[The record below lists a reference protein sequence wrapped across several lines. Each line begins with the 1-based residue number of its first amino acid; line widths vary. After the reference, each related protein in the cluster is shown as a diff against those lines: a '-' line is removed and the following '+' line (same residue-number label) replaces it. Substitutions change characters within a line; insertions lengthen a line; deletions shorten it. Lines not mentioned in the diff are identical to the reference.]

1 MNASR
6 ASAPVPPKSAHGA
19 NPCLRSRPGRRPV
32 WLAAAVWLGG
42 CAVGPDY
49 VRVPVE
55 VPPAYGETGPWK
67 TAQPQPIDA
76 LHPWWQLYGD
86 PTLDALIDS
95 ANGAN
100 LNIRQAEAQYREA
113 RALEAQAR
121 SALFPSVSLSAGVS
135 RGRSDTTGIRTADA
149 FGTGLGA
156 NWVPDFWGGVRRAV
170 EAGHAGTEA
179 SADDLAAARLSI
191 QSSVAQDYLSLRV
204 VDVQRDLYA
213 SSAEAYARALK
224 LTQSQYAAGVALRSD
239 VALAQSQLKTTQA
252 AGVDLEASRAQLVH
266 AIAVLLGKPPATFS
280 LPPVKQTLAELQAHL
295 PVIPTGLPSAILER
309 RPDIAGAER
318 RVAVANANIG
328 VARAAFYPSVTL
340 SASGGFNAA
349 TFAPLFDV
357 PSRIW
362 SLGATLAQT
371 VFDGGL
377 RGARSDQAVAAYDV
391 SVAQYK
397 ETVLVGFQQVE
408 DNLATLRVLDQESQL
423 LADAVQ
429 SSQLAERSVL
439 AQYRAGTV
447 NYLSVVTAQTLS
459 LTNQRSVTQVVGRQL
474 AASVSLV
481 TAIGGGWDANDPSA
495 AGASPPATPLAAADP
510 APRPSAGQPLPSPP

>member
-1 MNASR
+1 MPH
-6 ASAPVPPKSAHGA
+6 SAWA
-19 NPCLRSRPGRRPV
+19 
-32 WLAAAVWLGG
+32 G

-55 VPPAYGETGPWK
+55 VPPAYGEAGPWK
-67 TAQPQPIDA
+67 TAQPQPIDTR
-76 LHPWWQLYGD
+76 HPWWQLYGD
-86 PTLDALIDS
+86 PALDGLIHD
-95 ANGAN
+95 ADAAN
-100 LNIRQAEAQYREA
+100 LSIRQAEAQYREA
-113 RALEAQAR
+113 QSLEAQAR
-121 SALFPSVSLSAGVS
+121 SGLYPAVSLSAGAS
-135 RGRSDTTGIRTADA
+135 RGRTDTSSVRTANV
-149 FGTGLGA
+149 FGLGLGA
-156 NWVPDFWGGVRRAV
+156 SWVPDFWGGVRRAV

-179 SADDLAAARLSI
+179 SVDDLAAARLSI
-191 QSSVAQDYLSLRV
+191 RSSVAQDYLSLRV

-252 AGVDLEASRAQLVH
+252 AGVDLDASRALLVH

-280 LPPVKQTLAELQAHL
+280 LPPVKKTVAELQAHL

-309 RPDIAGAER
+309 RPDIAAAER
-318 RVAVANANIG
+318 RVAVANADIG
-328 VARAAFYPSVTL
+328 VARAAFYPTVTL

-357 PSRIW
+357 PSRVW
-362 SLGATLAQT
+362 SLGAALAQT

-377 RGARSDQAVAAYDV
+377 RSARSDQAVAVYDI

-397 ETVLVGFQQVE
+397 QTVLTGFQQVE
-408 DNLATLRVLDQESQL
+408 DNLATLRILDQESAL
-423 LADAVQ
+423 LADAVA

-474 AASVSLV
+474 AASVSLI
-481 TAIGGGWDANDPSA
+481 TAIGGGWNAADPFADAAASASTPS
-495 AGASPPATPLAAADP
+495 TPLASADP
-510 APRPSAGQPLPSPP
+510 ATRPGAGQTLPSTP